1 MSLQQAIYPLQRTVT
16 YKEWSP
22 NVHYAQFQSLPPGKL
37 AKRRLY
43 DFELLYVS
51 QGEAAT
57 YMNDINF
64 NLKAGQLILLPAV
77 SIIRMRWFPARKHVS
92 LAFILISSTN

>member
-1 MSLQQAIYPLQRTVT
+1 MSIQQAVYPLQRTAN

-57 YMNDINF
+57 YMNDRHHI
-64 NLKAGQLILLPAV
+64 LKAGQLIMLPAGVYHQNEVV
-77 SIIRMRWFPARKHVS
+77 SRPEAR
-92 LAFILISSTN
+92 FIGIHFDFSTN

>member
-1 MSLQQAIYPLQRTVT
+1 MSLQQVIYPLQRTAH

-57 YMNDINF
+57 YMNDKHHI
-64 NLKAGQLILLPAV
+64 LKAGQLIMLPAG
-77 SIIRMRWFPARKHVS
+77 SITRMKWSPARKHVL
-92 LAFILISSTN
+92 LAFILIFSTN